1 MVVFYILTPVA
12 LILAGL
18 GLAAFFWSVR
28 SGQYDDVETPAIR
41 ILIDDDGPAPPDG
54 SSDP

>member
-18 GLAAFFWSVR
+18 GVAAFFWSVR
-28 SGQYDDVETPAIR
+28 TGQYDDVETPAIR
-41 ILIDDDGPAPPDG
+41 ILLEDDADHPE
-54 SSDP
+54 S

>member
-12 LILAGL
+12 LLLAGL

-54 SSDP
+54 STDS

>member
-12 LILAGL
+12 LLLAGL

-41 ILIDDDGPAPPDG
+41 ILIDNDEPAPPDG

>member
-12 LILAGL
+12 LLLAGL

-54 SSDP
+54 SSDS

>member
-18 GLAAFFWSVR
+18 GVAAFFWSVR
-28 SGQYDDVETPAIR
+28 TGQYDDVETPAIR
-41 ILIDDDGPAPPDG
+41 ILLDDDADQPE
-54 SSDP
+54 S